1 MLYVECYPDEVLART
16 LGVPR
21 REVKHEHGKG
31 NITNRL
37 NQLSEGTGMLD
48 EDRLGFQAAGLRH
61 YRPVKQTGKL
71 VLMEHANSSAKRL
84 VLVCP
89 RLEEWL
95 YERAAACGVNPLEY
109 GLPDTA
115 ARLHSIP
122 RYEQKPKFVEF
133 LKRLHDLDSE
143 MQCLK
148 NWIAR

>member
-21 REVKHEHGKG
+21 REVKYEHGKG

-37 NQLSEGTGMLD
+37 SKLPAGTGMLD
-48 EDRLGFQAAGLRH
+48 EDAGGFQPRELRN
-61 YRPVKQTGKL
+61 YRRVKQTGKL

-95 YERAAACGVNPLEY
+95 YERAAACGVNP
-109 GLPDTA
+109 GDFSLPDTA

-133 LKRLHDLDSE
+133 LKQLQADSE

-148 NWIAR
+148 NWIV